1 MKEEKTNIRGLS
13 FNDIKEF
20 LVENGEK
27 PFLAKQVYEWLWKK
41 NVHQF
46 SEMTNLSKTARQ
58 LLGKFFI
65 IPAIKIHSLQIS
77 KDETIKTSFKLIDDN
92 IIEGVLIPSKNR
104 MTACISSQVGC
115 PLGCQFCATA
125 KLGYKRNLKF
135 DEILDQV
142 SIINKQS
149 LEHYKLPLSHIVYM
163 GMGEPLLNYLDVLK
177 SIEKITSEDGL
188 GMSPRRVTLS
198 TVGIPDKIKNLGDDK
213 IKFNLAI
220 SLHTAND
227 LKRTSIMP
235 VNKKYP
241 LPQLVEAIKYFYK
254 KTEGR
259 ITYEYILFKDFNDSL
274 NDAKELAE
282 FCKISPCKI
291 NLIEYN
297 STGHSK
303 FSQTSKLKFKAFADF
318 LESKNMIVNI
328 RKSRGFDIDAAC
340 GQLANKI
347 NKK

>member
-20 LVENGEK
+20 LVEKGEK

-46 SEMTNLSKTARQ
+46 SEMTNLSKTART

-77 KDETIKTSFKLIDDN
+77 KDETIKTSFKLIDNN
-92 IIEGVLIPSKNR
+92 IVEGVLIPSKNR

-115 PLGCQFCATA
+115 LLGCQFCATA

-149 LEHYKLPLSHIVYM
+149 LEHHKLPLSHIVYM
-163 GMGEPLLNYLDVLK
+163 GMGEPLLNYLDVMK

-198 TVGIPDKIKNLGDDK
+198 TVGIPDKIKKLGDDK

-241 LPQLVEAIKYFYK
+241 LLQLVEAIKYFYK

-303 FSQTSKLKFKAFADF
+303 FLQTSKLKFKAFADF

-328 RKSRGFDIDAAC
+328 RKSRGFDINAAC
-340 GQLANKI
+340 GQLANKL